1 MYKVWLKPKINLSF
15 SKIQIAN
22 PDNFTWAIF
31 FPTQVKLSEITQFA
45 NFKWLYLTHIKSK
58 LAQIF
63 VSIEALDVLF
73 LVKQFHLGIN
83 YGEKDMGKSSSNHNI
98 CANQDLFVFEQLLTF
113 TQPCNFN
120 NTIDFDMFWY

>member
-31 FPTQVKLSEITQFA
+31 FPTRVKLSEITQFA

-63 VSIEALDVLF
+63 VSMEALDVLF

-83 YGEKDMGKSSSNHNI
+83 YGEKDMAKVHQIIIFVQIKTFLSLSN
-98 CANQDLFVFEQLLTF
+98 F
-113 TQPCNFN
+113 
-120 NTIDFDMFWY
+120 